1 MCECNFNV
9 GPDAPIVENELGGK
23 QSKAIGA
30 FHLID
35 PGFMYGLFDSWECW
49 TLAVPVLEYME
60 GECSKDEMAA
70 RLIWDKGNDEK
81 RDIVLMIAK
90 TMEYGID
97 RYKLNNWRLIPEE
110 DHINHALTHLFM
122 AEIGNTDDD
131 HIAHFYTRIMMA
143 YATKPSKKFERGYRA
158 LPLCED

>member
-9 GPDAPIVENELGGK
+9 GPNAPIVENELGGK
-23 QSKAIGA
+23 QSKPVGA

-35 PGFMYGLFDSWECW
+35 PVFMYGLFSDYWE
-49 TLAVPVLEYME
+49 LAVPVLDYIN
-60 GECSKDEMAA
+60 GDIDKDDMAA
-70 RLIWDKGNDEK
+70 RLIWDKENKQK
-81 RDIVLMIAK
+81 RDILLMIAR
-90 TMEYGID
+90 TMEYGIG

-110 DHINHALTHLFM
+110 DHLNHALTHLFM

-131 HIAHFYTRIMMA
+131 HIAHFYTRIMMS
-143 YATKPSKKFERGYRA
+143 YATKPSKEFERGYKA

>member
-35 PGFMYGLFDSWECW
+35 PSFMYGIFECKRWE
-49 TLAVPVLEYME
+49 LALPVLDYME
-60 GECSKDEMAA
+60 GECLKDEMVA
-70 RLIWDKGNDEK
+70 RLIWDKGNSEK
-81 RDIVLMIAK
+81 KDIILMIAK
-90 TMEYGID
+90 TMEYGIG

-122 AEIGNTDDD
+122 AEIDNTDDD

-143 YATKPSKKFERGYRA
+143 YATKPSKEFERGYKA

>member
-35 PGFMYGLFDSWECW
+35 PGFMYGIFDDKYWQI
-49 TLAVPVLEYME
+49 ANPVISYMD
-60 GECSKDEMAA
+60 GEIDKDDMVSQ
-70 RLIWDKGNDEK
+70 LIWDKEDDEK
-81 RDIVLMIAK
+81 RDIVLMIAR
-90 TMEYGID
+90 TMEYGIG

-110 DHINHALTHLFM
+110 EHLNHALIHLFM
-122 AEIGNTDDD
+122 ADIGNTDDD

-143 YATKPSKKFERGYRA
+143 YATKPSEEFEIGYKA

>member
-1 MCECNFNV
+1 MCDCNFNV

-35 PGFMYGLFDSWECW
+35 PNFMYGIFEKYWGIANS
-49 TLAVPVLEYME
+49 VISYMD
-60 GECSKDEMAA
+60 GEINKDDMASQ
-70 RLIWDKGNDEK
+70 LIWSREDNEK

-90 TMEYGID
+90 TMEYGIG
-97 RYKLNNWRLIPEE
+97 RYKLNNWILIPEE
-110 DHINHALTHLFM
+110 DHINHALIHLFM

-143 YATKPSKKFERGYRA
+143 YATKPSKEFERGYKA

>member
-1 MCECNFNV
+1 MCKCNFNV
-9 GPDAPIVENELGGK
+9 GPDAPIVENKLGGK
-23 QSKAIGA
+23 QSKAIGV

-35 PGFMYGLFDSWECW
+35 PVFMYGIFSDKCRK
-49 TLAVPVLEYME
+49 LAIPVLDYME
-60 GECSKDEMAA
+60 GDCPKDEMVA
-70 RLIWDKGNDEK
+70 RLIWNKEDNKK

-90 TMEYGID
+90 TMEYGIG

-110 DHINHALTHLFM
+110 EHLNHALIHLFM

-143 YATKPSKKFERGYRA
+143 YATKPSKEFERGYKA

>member
-1 MCECNFNV
+1 MCECSFNV

-35 PGFMYGLFDSWECW
+35 PGFLYGVFSDKYWQ
-49 TLAVPVLEYME
+49 LAIPILDYME
-60 GECSKDEMAA
+60 GDCLKDEMVA
-70 RLIWDKGNDEK
+70 RLIWDKEDDEK

-90 TMEYGID
+90 TMEYGIS
-97 RYKLNNWRLIPEE
+97 RYRLNNWRLIPEE
-110 DHINHALTHLFM
+110 DHLNHALTHLFM

-131 HIAHFYTRIMMA
+131 HIAHFYTRVMMA
-143 YATKPSKKFERGYRA
+143 YATEPSKEFERGYKA

>member
-1 MCECNFNV
+1 MCKCNFNV

-35 PGFMYGLFDSWECW
+35 PDFMYGIFEKYWGIANS
-49 TLAVPVLEYME
+49 VISYMD
-60 GECSKDEMAA
+60 GEIDKDDMASQ
-70 RLIWDKGNDEK
+70 LIWSREDNEK

-90 TMEYGID
+90 TMEYGIG

-110 DHINHALTHLFM
+110 DHINHALIHLFM

-143 YATKPSKKFERGYRA
+143 YATKPSKEFERGYKA
-158 LPLCED
+158 LPICED

>member
-9 GPDAPIVENELGGK
+9 GPDAPIVENKLGGK

-35 PGFMYGLFDSWECW
+35 PVFMHGIFDDKYWQI
-49 TLAVPVLEYME
+49 ANPVISYMD
-60 GECSKDEMAA
+60 GEIDNDDMVSQ
-70 RLIWDKGNDEK
+70 LIWDKEDDEK
-81 RDIVLMIAK
+81 RDIVLMIAR
-90 TMEYGID
+90 TMEYGIG

-110 DHINHALTHLFM
+110 EHLNHALIHLFM

-143 YATKPSKKFERGYRA
+143 YATKPSKEFERGYKA

>member
-9 GPDAPIVENELGGK
+9 GPDAPIVENKLGGK

-35 PGFMYGLFDSWECW
+35 PVFMYGIFSDKCW
-49 TLAVPVLEYME
+49 KLAIPVLDYME
-60 GECSKDEMAA
+60 GDCPKDEMVA
-70 RLIWDKGNDEK
+70 RLTWDKEDNEK

-90 TMEYGID
+90 TMEYGIG

-110 DHINHALTHLFM
+110 EHLNHALIHLFM

-143 YATKPSKKFERGYRA
+143 YATKPSKEFERGYKA

>member
-35 PGFMYGLFDSWECW
+35 PGFLYGIFMQEYWQMA
-49 TLAVPVLEYME
+49 TPVISYMD
-60 GECSKDEMAA
+60 GEIDKDDMVSQ
-70 RLIWDKGNDEK
+70 LIWDNDNGPN
-81 RDIVLMIAK
+81 IILMIAK
-90 TMEYGID
+90 TMEYGIG

-143 YATKPSKKFERGYRA
+143 YATKPSKEFERGYKA
-158 LPLCED
+158 LPICED

>member
-1 MCECNFNV
+1 MCECNFTI

-35 PGFMYGLFDSWECW
+35 PDFMYGIFGDKYWQ
-49 TLAVPVLEYME
+49 LAIPVLDYME
-60 GECSKDEMAA
+60 GSCLKDEMAA
-70 RLIWDKGNDEK
+70 RLIWDKEDNEK

-90 TMEYGID
+90 TMEYGIG

-110 DHINHALTHLFM
+110 EHLNHALTHLFM

-143 YATKPSKKFERGYRA
+143 YATDPSNEFKRGYKA

>member
-9 GPDAPIVENELGGK
+9 GPDAPIVENKLGGK

-35 PGFMYGLFDSWECW
+35 PGFLYGIFDDKYWQI
-49 TLAVPVLEYME
+49 ANPVISYMD
-60 GECSKDEMAA
+60 GEIDKDDMVSQ
-70 RLIWDKGNDEK
+70 LIWDKEDNEK

-90 TMEYGID
+90 TMEYGIG

-110 DHINHALTHLFM
+110 EHLNHALIHLFM

-143 YATKPSKKFERGYRA
+143 YATKPSKEFERGYKA

>member
-35 PGFMYGLFDSWECW
+35 PGFLYGIFSAKYWQMA
-49 TLAVPVLEYME
+49 TPVISYMD
-60 GECSKDEMAA
+60 GEIDKDDMVD
-70 RLIWDKGNDEK
+70 RLIWDREDDEK

-90 TMEYGID
+90 TMEYGIG

-110 DHINHALTHLFM
+110 DHLNHALTHLFM
-122 AEIGNTDDD
+122 AEIDNTDDD

-143 YATKPSKKFERGYRA
+143 YATKPSKEFERGYKA

>member
-1 MCECNFNV
+1 MCEYNFNV

-35 PGFMYGLFDSWECW
+35 PVFMYGIFSNKCRE
-49 TLAVPVLEYME
+49 LAIPVLDYME
-60 GECSKDEMAA
+60 GDCLKDEMVA
-70 RLIWDKGNDEK
+70 RLIWDKEDNEK
-81 RDIVLMIAK
+81 RDIVVMIAK
-90 TMEYGID
+90 TLEYGIG
-97 RYKLNNWRLIPEE
+97 RYKFNNWRLIPEE
-110 DHINHALTHLFM
+110 EHLNHALIHLFM

-143 YATKPSKKFERGYRA
+143 HATKPSKEFERGYKA

>member
-23 QSKAIGA
+23 QSKVIGA

-35 PGFMYGLFDSWECW
+35 PVFMYNIFDDKYWQI
-49 TLAVPVLEYME
+49 ANPVIRYMD
-60 GECSKDEMAA
+60 GEIDKDDMVSQ
-70 RLIWDKGNDEK
+70 LIDDKK
-81 RDIVLMIAK
+81 SDIVLMIAK
-90 TMEYGID
+90 TMEYGIG
-97 RYKLNNWRLIPEE
+97 RYKLNNWRLVPEE
-110 DHINHALTHLFM
+110 NHLNHALIHLFM

-143 YATKPSKKFERGYRA
+143 YATKPSKEFERGYKA
-158 LPLCED
+158 LPICED

>member
-35 PGFMYGLFDSWECW
+35 PGFMYGIFDDKYWQI
-49 TLAVPVLEYME
+49 ANPVISYMD
-60 GECSKDEMAA
+60 GEIDKDDMVSQ
-70 RLIWDKGNDEK
+70 LIWDKEDDEK

-90 TMEYGID
+90 TMEYGIG

-110 DHINHALTHLFM
+110 EHLNHALIHLFM
-122 AEIGNTDDD
+122 ADIGNTDDD

-143 YATKPSKKFERGYRA
+143 YATKPSKEFERGYQA

>member
-1 MCECNFNV
+1 MCKCNFNV

-35 PGFMYGLFDSWECW
+35 PAFMYGIFEKYWGIANS
-49 TLAVPVLEYME
+49 VISYMD
-60 GECSKDEMAA
+60 GEIDKDDMASQ
-70 RLIWDKGNDEK
+70 LIWSREDNEK
-81 RDIVLMIAK
+81 RDIVLMVAK
-90 TMEYGID
+90 TMEYGIG

-110 DHINHALTHLFM
+110 DHINHALIHLFM

-143 YATKPSKKFERGYRA
+143 YATKPSKEFERGYKA

>member
-23 QSKAIGA
+23 QSKVIGA

-35 PGFMYGLFDSWECW
+35 PGFMYGIFEKYWGIANS
-49 TLAVPVLEYME
+49 VISYMD
-60 GECSKDEMAA
+60 GEIDKDDMASQ
-70 RLIWDKGNDEK
+70 LIWSREDNEK

-90 TMEYGID
+90 TMEYGIG

-143 YATKPSKKFERGYRA
+143 YATKPSKEFERGYKA
-158 LPLCED
+158 LPICED

>member
-35 PGFMYGLFDSWECW
+35 PAFMCGIFDDKYWQI
-49 TLAVPVLEYME
+49 ANPVISYMD
-60 GECSKDEMAA
+60 GEIDKDDMVSQ
-70 RLIWDKGNDEK
+70 LIWDKEDDEK
-81 RDIVLMIAK
+81 RDIVLMIAR
-90 TMEYGID
+90 TMEYGIG

-110 DHINHALTHLFM
+110 EHLNHALIHLFM

-143 YATKPSKKFERGYRA
+143 YATKPSKEFVRGYKA

>member
-35 PGFMYGLFDSWECW
+35 PEFMYGIFSEKYWQI
-49 TLAVPVLEYME
+49 ANPVISYMD
-60 GECSKDEMAA
+60 GEIDKDDMVSQ
-70 RLIWDKGNDEK
+70 LIYDKPDNEK

-90 TMEYGID
+90 TMEYGIG

-143 YATKPSKKFERGYRA
+143 YATKPSKEFERGYKT

>member
-9 GPDAPIVENELGGK
+9 GPDAPIIENELGGK

-35 PGFMYGLFDSWECW
+35 PVFMYGIFNNKYCLV
-49 TLAVPVLEYME
+49 TPVISYMN
-60 GECSKDEMAA
+60 GEIDKDDMVA
-70 RLIWDKGNDEK
+70 RLIWDKEDDEK
-81 RDIVLMIAK
+81 RDIILMIAK
-90 TMEYGID
+90 TMEYGIG

-110 DHINHALTHLFM
+110 DHLNHALTHLFM
-122 AEIGNTDDD
+122 AEIGNTDDN

-143 YATKPSKKFERGYRA
+143 YATRLSKEFKRGYKA

>member
-23 QSKAIGA
+23 QSKAVGA

-35 PGFMYGLFDSWECW
+35 PGFMYGIFAKYWQI
-49 TLAVPVLEYME
+49 AVPVISYMD
-60 GECSKDEMAA
+60 GEIDKDDMMSQ
-70 RLIWDKGNDEK
+70 LIWDNENGDN
-81 RDIVLMIAK
+81 ITLMIAK
-90 TMEYGID
+90 TMEYGIG

-110 DHINHALTHLFM
+110 DHINHALIHLFM

-143 YATKPSKKFERGYRA
+143 YATKPSKEFERGYKA
-158 LPLCED
+158 LPVCKD

>member
-1 MCECNFNV
+1 MCKCNFNV

-35 PGFMYGLFDSWECW
+35 PGFMYGIFGNKYWL
-49 TLAVPVLEYME
+49 LATPVISYME
-60 GECSKDEMAA
+60 GQIDKDDMVSQ
-70 RLIWDKGNDEK
+70 LIWDKEDEIK

-90 TMEYGID
+90 TMEYGIG
-97 RYKLNNWRLIPEE
+97 RYKLNNWRLIPGE
-110 DHINHALTHLFM
+110 DHLNHALTHLFM

-143 YATKPSKKFERGYRA
+143 YATKPSKEFERGYKA